1 MRHSGSNRKV
11 GLTGTNTLSVVA
23 LAEESVNTTDWECE
37 TSLGRTAV
45 RRMMSVCADWDCKV
59 KNASI
64 FNRKTRLKKATNC
77 DDGSESERGEYLRLR
92 ARLGTA
98 GLASGLASSHF
109 GWM

>member
-37 TSLGRTAV
+37 TGLGRTAV
-45 RRMMSVCADWDCKV
+45 RRMMSVCADWNCRV

-64 FNRKTRLKKATNC
+64 WIAKRVSKG
-77 DDGSESERGEYLRLR
+77 DELR
-92 ARLGTA
+92 
-98 GLASGLASSHF
+98 
-109 GWM
+109 